1 MPLIQAFWKEWQV
14 DLCDFEVT
22 LIYKVSSRIF
32 RDTQR
37 KLVLKYNP
45 SSPPKKRKKESIK
58 FDFIVHCNEVL
69 IAGV

>member
-45 SSPPKKRKKESIK
+45 SSPPQKKEKRKHKI
-58 FDFIVHCNEVL
+58 
-69 IAGV
+69 